1 MKKFLLSLLIS
12 LTVFGFVNNG
22 IGAVSRI
29 SPDEAKEA
37 ALQRINGNV
46 INIGL
51 EHEKDRLIY
60 DVDVRTNRGAF
71 EVIVDAADGT
81 VVSVKKTIEE

>member
-22 IGAVSRI
+22 ISAVSRI

-37 ALQRINGNV
+37 ALQRIHGNV

-60 DVDVRTNRGAF
+60 DVDVRTNRGAS

-81 VVSVKKTIEE
+81 VGSVK